1 MDKNLRTGS
10 RRQSTKARE
19 RYEARK
25 RHRDQASHAVRASD
39 LPSETPSQRATHTQS
54 DLKDTLTN
62 QLADIWWYIRHNRAV
77 WFGVIGLVLLV
88 GVIYLLT
95 LVFSGNIARGVHV
108 AGFGGVGGLSNTQA
122 TDRLLDI
129 WHDQSTL
136 ELIID
141 PDNSLTI
148 KPQELGIRLN
158 VSETVQSAR
167 DVGLG
172 AFPFGKTVEPVLD
185 VDFIAA
191 QDYLMSI
198 ANQINTSPTNATYE
212 YVDGEVIGVVGAVG
226 RRLDITNTL
235 DYLTQ
240 NLITVVERGKVEL
253 FTTPLYADY
262 NDPTPYLA
270 DVQALTAQQFHI
282 KGYDP
287 ITNQSFTWPV
297 QPHTLVTWLSAGAG
311 SLAIN
316 RPTFENYLN
325 RLNETL
331 TEVEDAENQPRRYL
345 FIDDALEKVT
355 EAIQSRQHEMN
366 LRIRRDSFSY
376 EVVRGD
382 TASSIARK
390 TGIPFYLIQRDNP
403 NRNLDV
409 LSIGDRLNIP
419 SIDEVMPFDPIPN
432 KRIIIDLDRLY
443 LTAFENGEIQF
454 EWVISIGVR
463 NAPTSPGVYQI
474 ISHAEKAYGSSNTL
488 CNSAGVQCGV
498 WEMNWFMGI
507 YQVMPGLENGFHG
520 TVLLPNGGLLGDGA
534 VGTRVTFGCVMSTD
548 EQARM
553 LYEWADK
560 GTIVEIISGEYAPT
574 SDLGN
579 YARQR
584 LISGNA

>member
-1 MDKNLRTGS
+1 MDRNTRTNA
-10 RRQSTKARE
+10 RRQTTKARE

-25 RHRDQASHAVRASD
+25 RHKDQLSHAIHASD
-39 LPSETPSQRATHTQS
+39 TTQPISARRERQPSPLPQTILNS
-54 DLKDTLTN
+54 
-62 QLADIWWYIRHNRAV
+62 LADAWWYVRHTPAI
-77 WFGVIGLVLLV
+77 WLAGAGLVLMV
-88 GVIYLLT
+88 GVIYLLM
-95 LVFSGNIARGVHV
+95 LLFSSNIARGVSV

-122 TDRLLDI
+122 VDRLLDI

-136 ELIID
+136 ELVID
-141 PDNSLTI
+141 AENSVTI

-158 VSETVQSAR
+158 TAETVQNAR
-167 DVGLG
+167 DVGLR
-172 AFPFGKTVEPVLD
+172 AFPFGKTIEPVLEI
-185 VDFIAA
+185 DFIAA
-191 QDYLMSI
+191 QDYLMNL
-198 ANQINTSPTNATYE
+198 ANQINTAPTNATYE
-212 YVDGEVIGVVGAVG
+212 YVNGEVIGVAGGVG

-240 NLITVVERGKVEL
+240 NLITVVERGKFEL

-270 DVQALTAQQFHI
+270 DVQALTAQQFNI

-297 QPHTLVTWLSAGAG
+297 QPHTLVTWLNAGAG
-311 SLAIN
+311 SLTIN
-316 RPTFENYLN
+316 RQTFEHYLN

-331 TEVEDAENQPRRYL
+331 TEIEDAANQPRRYL
-345 FIDDALEKVT
+345 FIDDALEKVN
-355 EAIQSRQHEMN
+355 EAVVNHQHEID
-366 LRIRRDSFSY
+366 LRIRRDRFSY

-382 TASSIARK
+382 TASAIARK

-409 LSIGDRLNIP
+409 LSVGDQLNIP
-419 SIDEVMPFDPIPN
+419 STDEVMPFDPVAN

-443 LTAFENGEIQF
+443 LTAFENGEIKY

-488 CNSAGVQCGV
+488 CDAAGLVCGR

-520 TVLLPNGGLLGDGA
+520 SVLLPNGGLLGDGA
-534 VGTRVTFGCVMSTD
+534 VGTRVTFGCVMSSD
-548 EQARM
+548 DQARI
-553 LYEWADK
+553 LYEWADV
-560 GTIVEIISGEYAPT
+560 GTTVEIISSEYAPT

-579 YARQR
+579 FARQR
-584 LISGNA
+584 LIGGNA

>member
-1 MDKNLRTGS
+1 MDRNTRTNA
-10 RRQSTKARE
+10 RRQTTKARE

-25 RHRDQASHAVRASD
+25 RHKDQLSHAIHASD
-39 LPSETPSQRATHTQS
+39 TTQPISARRERQPSPLPQTILNS
-54 DLKDTLTN
+54 
-62 QLADIWWYIRHNRAV
+62 LADAWWYVRHTPAI
-77 WFGVIGLVLLV
+77 WLAGAGLVLMV
-88 GVIYLLT
+88 GVIYLLM
-95 LVFSGNIARGVHV
+95 LLFSSNIARGVSV

-122 TDRLLDI
+122 VDRLLDI

-136 ELIID
+136 ELVID
-141 PDNSLTI
+141 AENSLTI

-158 VSETVQSAR
+158 TAETVQNAR

-172 AFPFGKTVEPVLD
+172 AFPFGKTIEPVLEI
-185 VDFIAA
+185 DFIAA
-191 QDYLMSI
+191 QDYLMNL
-198 ANQINTSPTNATYE
+198 ANQINTAPTNATYE
-212 YVDGEVIGVVGAVG
+212 YVNGEVIGVAGGVG

-240 NLITVVERGKVEL
+240 NLITVVERGKFEL

-262 NDPTPYLA
+262 NDPAPYLA
-270 DVQALTAQQFHI
+270 DVQALTAQQFNI

-297 QPHTLVTWLSAGAG
+297 QPHTLVTWLNAGAG
-311 SLAIN
+311 SLTIN
-316 RPTFENYLN
+316 RQTFEHYLN

-331 TEVEDAENQPRRYL
+331 TEIEDATNQPRRYL
-345 FIDDALEKVT
+345 FIDDALEKVN
-355 EAIQSRQHEMN
+355 EAVVTHQHEID
-366 LRIRRDSFSY
+366 LRIRRDRFSY

-382 TASSIARK
+382 TASAIARK

-409 LSIGDRLNIP
+409 LSVGDQLNIP
-419 SIDEVMPFDPIPN
+419 STDEVMPFDPVAN

-443 LTAFENGEIQF
+443 LTAFENGEIKY

-488 CNSAGVQCGV
+488 CDAAGLVCGR

-520 TVLLPNGGLLGDGA
+520 SVLLPNGGLLGDGA
-534 VGTRVTFGCVMSTD
+534 VGTRVTFGCVMSSD
-548 EQARM
+548 DQARI
-553 LYEWADK
+553 LYEWADV
-560 GTIVEIISGEYAPT
+560 GTTVEIISSEYAPT

-579 YARQR
+579 FARQR
-584 LISGNA
+584 LIGGNA

>member
-1 MDKNLRTGS
+1 MDRNTRTNA
-10 RRQSTKARE
+10 RRQTTKARE

-25 RHRDQASHAVRASD
+25 RHKDQLSHAIHASD
-39 LPSETPSQRATHTQS
+39 TTQPISARRERQPSSLPQTILNS
-54 DLKDTLTN
+54 
-62 QLADIWWYIRHNRAV
+62 LADAWWYVRHTPAI
-77 WFGVIGLVLLV
+77 WLAGAGLVLMV
-88 GVIYLLT
+88 GVIYLLM
-95 LVFSGNIARGVHV
+95 LLFSSNIARGVSV

-122 TDRLLDI
+122 VDRLLDI

-136 ELIID
+136 ELVID
-141 PDNSLTI
+141 AENSLTI

-158 VSETVQSAR
+158 TAETVQNAR
-167 DVGLG
+167 DVGLR
-172 AFPFGKTVEPVLD
+172 AFPFGKTIEPVLEI
-185 VDFIAA
+185 DFIAA
-191 QDYLMSI
+191 QDYLMNL
-198 ANQINTSPTNATYE
+198 ANQINTAPTNATYE
-212 YVDGEVIGVVGAVG
+212 YVNGEVIGVAGGVG

-240 NLITVVERGKVEL
+240 NLITVVERGKFEL

-270 DVQALTAQQFHI
+270 DVQALTAQQFNI

-297 QPHTLVTWLSAGAG
+297 QPHTLVTWLNAGAG
-311 SLAIN
+311 SLTIN
-316 RPTFENYLN
+316 RQTFEHYLN

-331 TEVEDAENQPRRYL
+331 TEIEDATNQPRRYL
-345 FIDDALEKVT
+345 FIDDALEKVN
-355 EAIQSRQHEMN
+355 EAVVTHQHEID
-366 LRIRRDSFSY
+366 LRIRRDRFSY

-382 TASSIARK
+382 TASAIARK

-409 LSIGDRLNIP
+409 LSVGDQLNIP
-419 SIDEVMPFDPIPN
+419 STDEVMPFDPVAN

-443 LTAFENGEIQF
+443 LTAFENGEIKY

-488 CNSAGVQCGV
+488 CDAAGLVCGR

-520 TVLLPNGGLLGDGA
+520 SVLLPNGGLLGDGA
-534 VGTRVTFGCVMSTD
+534 VGTRVTFGCVMSSD
-548 EQARM
+548 DQARI
-553 LYEWADK
+553 LYEWADV
-560 GTIVEIISGEYAPT
+560 GTTVEIISSEYAPT

-579 YARQR
+579 FARQR
-584 LISGNA
+584 LIGGNA